1 MYLTSVRLRNVGPFE
16 DITIPFVD
24 ADGAP
29 RMTTVILGDSGSG
42 KTAMLAAIASTRP
55 GLAANPARART
66 DVAQTEA
73 YCVTRWLLGADD
85 PARPHELVVAS
96 PLADLHEHPTDA
108 AARKREQAHFDRI
121 AAERG
126 FCVIPLSTARW
137 AGRAPA
143 GGASPERPVS
153 AMDHRTHAT
162 LDDASRADLAR
173 EVKQGLVNAVT
184 VAALRAYQSSGTSP
198 PSSGTSRITQDGRTT
213 SMLPPPP
220 NAAPVREGPPLHE
233 LYRTTFAALLPE
245 GEAIYEG
252 VDPTSFEPQFRDQ
265 SGRVVPFDELA
276 FGTKNRIV
284 MGGILLRRLSLAYP
298 GKNPLECE
306 GAALIAEVEAHLPQ
320 RRQREIVPILRRA
333 FPKLQLVLTTQSP
346 LVIEDRAHDEIV
358 VLSRDLETGGI
369 AVTSGPEAVLH

>member
-1 MYLTSVRLRNVGPFE
+1 
-16 DITIPFVD
+16 
-24 ADGAP
+24 
-29 RMTTVILGDSGSG
+29 
-42 KTAMLAAIASTRP
+42 
-55 GLAANPARART
+55 
-66 DVAQTEA
+66 
-73 YCVTRWLLGADD
+73 
-85 PARPHELVVAS
+85 
-96 PLADLHEHPTDA
+96 
-108 AARKREQAHFDRI
+108 
-121 AAERG
+121 
-126 FCVIPLSTARW
+126 
-137 AGRAPA
+137 
-143 GGASPERPVS
+143 
-153 AMDHRTHAT
+153 MDHRTHAT

-184 VAALRAYQSSGTSP
+184 VAALRAYQSGAGAP
-198 PSSGTSRITQDGRTT
+198 PSSSRTTQDGRTT
-213 SMLPPPP
+213 SMLPPPM
-220 NAAPVREGPPLHE
+220 NANAPVREGPPLHE
-233 LYRTTFAALLPE
+233 LYRTTFAALLPD

-306 GAALIAEVEAHLPQ
+306 GVALIDEVEAHLPQ

-346 LVIEDRAHDEIV
+346 LVIEDRAHDEIM